1 MEIDSKPYGPIDI
14 DEDKIVTIKDGLLGF
29 EGLEEFVIIGR
40 EEEQP
45 FEWLQSVEDS
55 SLAFIVCQASVIK
68 PDYKLSMVPEDFDD
82 IDTDDEDD
90 LTVYLIVVVPEDPD
104 EMTVNFKGPV
114 VINCENYLGKQIVN
128 QVEEYGVK
136 YRLLDEI
143 EDQSTL
149 RAASGE
155 S

>member
-1 MEIDSKPYGPIDI
+1 MEIDSKPYGTIDI
-14 DEDKIVTIKDGLLGF
+14 DEEKIVTIKEGLLGF

-55 SLAFIVCQASVIK
+55 SLAFIVCQASVVK
-68 PDYKLSMVPEDFDD
+68 PDYELSMVPEDFNDVGAE
-82 IDTDDEDD
+82 DEDD

-114 VINCENYLGKQIVN
+114 VINSENYVGKQIVN

-136 YRLLDEI
+136 HRLLDEI

-149 RAASGE
+149 RATSGG